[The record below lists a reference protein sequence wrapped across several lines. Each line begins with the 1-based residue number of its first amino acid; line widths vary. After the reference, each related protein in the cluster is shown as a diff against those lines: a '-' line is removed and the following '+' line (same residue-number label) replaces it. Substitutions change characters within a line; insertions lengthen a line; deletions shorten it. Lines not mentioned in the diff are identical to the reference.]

1 MTSSVSLPKVLES
14 LLIDVIIDDDNDIA
28 DADIYV
34 IDADNNQY

>member
-14 LLIDVIIDDDNDIA
+14 LLIDVMIDDANDIA